1 MKVKR
6 IKKFEKM
13 VLEVNLLSEKKVFFA
28 ICKEVGNCFASLSF
42 NEEQWEE
49 IRKFVL
55 GNKKQFSSIHQILK
69 DKHSAS
75 LSVFNVEIEVR
86 RITSIYFHRIF
97 KNQEFIIYP
106 DLDKQRMLRINTTM
120 VFDGGKVIPE
130 AIVIVDYFKNPSL
143 EHWEGYLN
151 LWNKLENTKGFRGLK
166 RLAYQEEDVFEKN

>member
-13 VLEVNLLSEKKVFFA
+13 VLEVNLLSEKQVFFA
-28 ICKEVGNCFASLSF
+28 ICKEFGNCFASLLY

-55 GNKKQFSSIHQILK
+55 GDEKRLFSIKQILK
-69 DKHSAS
+69 DKYSSS
-75 LSVFNVEIEVR
+75 LPVFNVEIEVK
-86 RITSIYFHRIF
+86 RITSIYFNQIF

-106 DLDKQRMLRINTTM
+106 DLNKERMLRINTTM
-120 VFDGGKVIPE
+120 VFAEGKVMPE
-130 AIVIVDYFKNPSL
+130 AIVVVDYFKSPSL
-143 EHWEGYLN
+143 EHWERYLN

-166 RLAYQEEDVFEKN
+166 RLAYQEEDVFQV